1 MQQPGYSSIS
11 MEVALVWMLTFISL
25 HIVPQGQTWD
35 CVGWEHLIISLPAKA
50 QAKIALKL
58 LIAFHLERVVFPP
71 LHPTEFGGCS
81 GFPLAAIYRKEK
93 NCAGRLH
100 ARY

>member
-1 MQQPGYSSIS
+1 M
-11 MEVALVWMLTFISL
+11 
-25 HIVPQGQTWD
+25 
-35 CVGWEHLIISLPAKA
+35 GWEHLIISLPAKA

-81 GFPLAAIYRKEK
+81 GFPLAAIYRRKK
-93 NCAGRLH
+93 TVQVDCMRAIDVVASLAQTIH
-100 ARY
+100 AYGGDLSN